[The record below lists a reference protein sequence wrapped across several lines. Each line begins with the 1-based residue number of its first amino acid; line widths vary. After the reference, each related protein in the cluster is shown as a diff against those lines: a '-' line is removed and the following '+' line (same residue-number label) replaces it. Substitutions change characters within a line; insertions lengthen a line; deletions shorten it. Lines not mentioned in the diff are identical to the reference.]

1 MSKSKSKLIEQ
12 HKLDKD
18 ETQKLYETY
27 LNLIGSETALQTA
40 TDKVTKS
47 QRTYTEEQK
56 KGIQENLRN
65 ALTTFNVKGEYD
77 KLGEAMNE
85 AYTSGAVG
93 IEELS
98 VTLSGVL
105 DKMDEET
112 KQTFVKNLPADLKI
126 GIASVEEMGGM
137 INNLTAK
144 SYVMKFGMNTSDVTK
159 KIDDLKK
166 KLQNLKFGQ
175 FVISAGVKSANG
187 SVLLANGGLLGLPRL
202 APGGIVNNPGPGINY
217 RGANIGE
224 RGAEAVVPLTNSQM
238 MSQLGEAIARYVNI
252 RAEIPVSIGNRQVA
266 REIRYINADEDFAY
280 NG

>member
-1 MSKSKSKLIEQ
+1 M
-12 HKLDKD
+12 
-18 ETQKLYETY
+18 
-27 LNLIGSETALQTA
+27 
-40 TDKVTKS
+40 
-47 QRTYTEEQK
+47 
-56 KGIQENLRN
+56 
-65 ALTTFNVKGEYD
+65 
-77 KLGEAMNE
+77 
-85 AYTSGAVG
+85 
-93 IEELS
+93 
-98 VTLSGVL
+98 

-112 KQTFVKNLPADLKI
+112 KQTFAKNLPTDLKI
-126 GIASVEEMGGM
+126 AINAVEEMGGM
-137 INNLTAK
+137 MSNLTAK

-159 KIDDLKK
+159 KLDELKRK
-166 KLQNLKFGQ
+166 FSNFKLGKLI
-175 FVISAGVKSANG
+175 ISANVQSANG

-266 REIRYINADEDFAY
+266 REIRNINADESFAY